1 VTRGVESK
9 VEEEEEEEEEEEGEE
24 GEEEDVNDDKLV
36 LVKFFEALS
45 GAATKT
51 LTVAATGDTKR
62 EEEDVVKAA
71 VGVAKDAVVV
81 AAALAGDDFG
91 GEPTAL
97 DDNSDPGPVAVFGSG
112 ESDALITAGDAA
124 AFLDGDNGCGGVLTA
139 SSSEAAG
146 FLALIDDKLAPAPES
161 VIEDDV
167 ETKDDGISRFRS

>member
-1 VTRGVESK
+1 MTRGVESK
-9 VEEEEEEEEEEEGEE
+9 VEEEEEEEGEEE
-24 GEEEDVNDDKLV
+24 EEEDVNDDKLV

-45 GAATKT
+45 GAATTT
-51 LTVAATGDTKR
+51 LTVAATGETKR

-81 AAALAGDDFG
+81 AAALAGDDFAS

-124 AFLDGDNGCGGVLTA
+124 AFLNGDNGCGGVLTA